1 MKKIQCNAG
10 KRIGDLENLQ
20 NVECVAGSGS
30 CSKLL
35 VISYVYP
42 TWASA
47 LVQLA
52 GRSEGAGKYALFR
65 FFFSTDH

>member
-30 CSKLL
+30 CSIVSHFLRL
-35 VISYVYP
+35 SHLGFCFG
-42 TWASA
+42 A
-47 LVQLA
+47 A
-52 GRSEGAGKYALFR
+52 GWEK
-65 FFFSTDH
+65 